1 MEFSLAWLA
10 DYVDLPADSAD
21 LARRLTAAGFA
32 VEGMS
37 AHGTDT
43 VLDVDVTTNR
53 PDCMNHLGLAR
64 EIATIYGVPLRRP
77 GTEVGAGL
85 APAREGTSPSPTSD
99 PGQGNERVTGAARVE
114 VEDAEGCPRFAA
126 RVVRGV
132 RVGPSPEWL
141 RGRLAAIGLRSINN
155 VVDVTNFI
163 LWELGQPLHAY
174 DLAKLA
180 GPAIVVRRARAGE
193 RLTTLDGVERGLDP
207 EILVIADG
215 AAETG
220 RPVGLAGVMGGL
232 DSEVTDATRDVLI
245 EGAHFDRRRV
255 RVAARRFGLH
265 TDASHRFERGADP
278 EICAEAVGR
287 AAALIAEVAGGTV
300 LAGAMDARAAGR
312 SWHRHGHLNPAKL
325 DAFAGAGI
333 DPRDAERWLA
343 GLGFG
348 VDRSGGASWAI
359 TVPSWRY
366 YDFQPRPEPPHEV
379 YPQDLYEEII
389 RMYGFDRI
397 PAALPAIPGA
407 DAPKPEYQIRRE
419 RARRQLAA
427 SGYVETIHFAFLDPA
442 RDAAFPSLR
451 PEAKPIRLANPLS
464 EPYSVLRRSLAP
476 NLVETARF
484 NQRRGLAAVRMF
496 EIATVFYA
504 RGHGK
509 TPEIPDQPEHIGLI
523 CGGRVGN
530 PWQREVELD
539 LFDLK
544 GTIESLAADFGVELE
559 VRPAELPGL
568 LAGNSAELVRGSRV
582 VGYFGRVEEEEGYP
596 LYVAELA
603 MDALAG
609 GDPSLAITIPSRYPG
624 ISADFTLTHA
634 LETPWA
640 EIDRTIR
647 ELAPPDLVAWELK
660 VRYRGPGVPE
670 GAANTTVSFHYNARE
685 RSLTQEE
692 VNARQLGLNQ
702 ELERRFGWKG

>member
-1 MEFSLAWLA
+1 MEFSRAWLA
-10 DYVDLPADSAD
+10 EYVDLPAEPQE

-32 VEGMS
+32 VEGMAVPPGS
-37 AHGTDT
+37 PDDT

-53 PDCMNHLGLAR
+53 PDCMNHFGLAR
-64 EIATIYGVPLRRP
+64 EIATILGAPLRRP
-77 GTEVGAGL
+77 PA
-85 APAREGTSPSPTSD
+85 APVEGPEPVD
-99 PGQGNERVTGAARVE
+99 DAVRVT

-132 RVGPSPEWL
+132 RIGPSPDWL
-141 RGRLAAIGLRSINN
+141 RRRLESIGLRSISN

-180 GPAIVVRRARAGE
+180 GNAIVVRRARAGE
-193 RLTTLDGVERGLDP
+193 RLTTLDGVERELDP
-207 EILVIADG
+207 EVLVIAD
-215 AAETG
+215 AE
-220 RPVGLAGVMGGL
+220 RPVGLGGVMGGL
-232 DSEVTDATRDVLI
+232 DSEVTDITRDILI
-245 EGAHFDRRRV
+245 EGAHFDRKRV
-255 RVAARRFGLH
+255 RAAARRFGLH

-278 EICAEAVGR
+278 EICVEAVSR

-300 LAGAMDARAAGR
+300 LAGALDVHDPAR
-312 SWHRHGHLNPAKL
+312 SWHRHGRLDLARL

-333 DPRDAERWLA
+333 AAADAERWLT

-348 VDRSGGASWAI
+348 IDPVAGGGSDDGTVWRI

-366 YDFQPRPEPPHEV
+366 YDFSPRPEPPHDV
-379 YPQDLYEEII
+379 YAQDLYEEVI
-389 RMYGFDRI
+389 RHYGIDRI
-397 PAALPAIPGA
+397 EAALPAIPGA
-407 DAPKPEYQIRRE
+407 DAPRPAYQIRRE
-419 RARRQLAA
+419 RTRRQLAA
-427 SGYVETIHFAFLDPA
+427 SGYVETIHFAFLEPA

-451 PEAKPIRLANPLS
+451 PEAKAMRLANPLS
-464 EPYSVLRRSLAP
+464 EQYSVLRRSLVP

-496 EIATVFYA
+496 EIATVFYDVGA
-504 RGHGK
+504 G
-509 TPEIPDQPEHIGLI
+509 EIPHQPEHLGLV
-523 CGGRVGN
+523 CGGRLGS

-544 GTIESLAADFGVELE
+544 GTVEALAHDFGIRLE
-559 VRPAELPGL
+559 IRPADLPGL
-568 LAGNSAELVRGSRV
+568 LAGNAAELLLDGEA
-582 VGYFGRVEEEEGYP
+582 VGYLGRVAAEEGYP

-603 MDALAG
+603 TAALAG
-609 GDPSLAITIPSRYPG
+609 GNPSLAIAIPSRYPG

-634 LETPWA
+634 LAASWA
-640 EIDRTIR
+640 EIDGAIR
-647 ELAPPDLVAWELK
+647 DLAPADLTAWELK
-660 VRYRGPGVPE
+660 VRYRGQGVPE
-670 GAANTTVSFHYNARE
+670 GAVKTTVSFFYNARE

>member
-1 MEFSLAWLA
+1 MEFSLSWLA
-10 DYVDLPADSAD
+10 DYVDLPAEPKD
-21 LARRLTAAGFA
+21 LARRLTAAGLA

-37 AHGTDT
+37 AHGADT
-43 VLDVDVTTNR
+43 VLDIDITTNR
-53 PDCMNHLGLAR
+53 PDAMNHFGLAR
-64 EIATIYGVPLRRP
+64 EVATIYGVPLRRP
-77 GTEVGAGL
+77 AA
-85 APAREGTSPSPTSD
+85 APAEGDEPV
-99 PGQGNERVTGAARVE
+99 GNAVRVT

-132 RVGPSPEWL
+132 KVGPSPEWL
-141 RGRLAAIGLRSINN
+141 RKRLEAIGLRSINN

-180 GPAIVVRRARAGE
+180 GGEISARRAREGE
-193 RLTTLDGVERGLDP
+193 RLTTLDGMERELDP

-215 AAETG
+215 E

-232 DSEVTDATRDVLI
+232 DSEVTDATRDILI

-255 RVAARRFGLH
+255 RAAARRFGLH

-287 AAALIAEVAGGTV
+287 AAALITEVAGGTV
-300 LAGAMDARAAGR
+300 LAGAADVRAEGR
-312 SWHRHGHLNPAKL
+312 SWHRHGHLDLARL

-333 DPRDAERWLA
+333 PAADAERWLT

-348 VDRSGGASWAI
+348 VDRSAGNSWRI

-366 YDFQPRPEPPHEV
+366 FDFPPRPQPPHDV
-379 YPQDLYEEII
+379 YPQDLYEEVI
-389 RMYGFDRI
+389 RMYGFDNI
-397 PAALPAIPGA
+397 PAALPGIPGA
-407 DAPKPEYQIRRE
+407 DAPRAPYQIRRE

-451 PEAKPIRLANPLS
+451 PAAKPMRLANPLS
-464 EPYSVLRRSLAP
+464 EQYSVLRRSLAP
-476 NLVETARF
+476 DLVETARF

-496 EIATVFYA
+496 EIATVFYEN
-504 RGHGK
+504 
-509 TPEIPDQPEHIGLI
+509 TPGEIPDQPEHVGLV
-523 CGGRVGN
+523 CGGRVGS

-544 GTIESLAADFGVELE
+544 GTVEALAADFGVTLE

-568 LAGNSAELVRGSRV
+568 LAGNAAELLREDQV

-603 MDALAG
+603 MEALAG
-609 GDPSLAITIPSRYPG
+609 GDPSLAISIPSRYPG
-624 ISADFTLTHA
+624 ISADLTLTQA
-634 LETPWA
+634 LEIPWA

-647 ELAPPDLVAWELK
+647 DLAPPDLVSWELK

-670 GAANTTVSFHYNARE
+670 GAVNTTVSFHYNARE
-685 RSLTQEE
+685 RSLTQGE
-692 VNARQLGLNQ
+692 VNERQLGLNR